1 MPIVTEDGCCCGLRR
16 VDAVLNL
23 DVVPAA
29 SGSAYLEFRDTKI
42 ICSVYVPSLGRP
54 SANPAPLWG
63 GRSAHHARLHPL
75 TQRPSP

>member
-54 SANPAPLWG
+54 SANPGPLWG
-63 GRSAHHARLHPL
+63 GGKILPSRAIASPHPA
-75 TQRPSP
+75 P